1 MTVNSG
7 VQSARVANK
16 RLSDSDRHVLE
27 CASTGQCAS
36 LIILHGESTA
46 YPPLQLERPFGM
58 SSNVK
63 RARRRNRNANGMS
76 LWPSRRERAHP
87 PARCC

>member
-16 RLSDSDRHVLE
+16 RLSNSDRHVLE

-46 YPPLQLERPFGM
+46 YPPLQLERPF
-58 SSNVK
+58 
-63 RARRRNRNANGMS
+63 
-76 LWPSRRERAHP
+76 
-87 PARCC
+87 